1 MANLRAFHHEQ
12 EDAVRRNK
20 TDEQDGIEYENDG
33 GGTTA
38 TLVVGGLILLMVIAL
53 VGLLYMTFSG

>member
-1 MANLRAFHHEQ
+1 M
-12 EDAVRRNK
+12 RRNR